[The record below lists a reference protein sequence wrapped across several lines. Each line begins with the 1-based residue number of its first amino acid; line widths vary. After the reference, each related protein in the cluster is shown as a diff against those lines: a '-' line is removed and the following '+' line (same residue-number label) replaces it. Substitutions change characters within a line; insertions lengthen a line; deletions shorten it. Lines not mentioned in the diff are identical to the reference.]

1 MMRLLKNGPS
11 MGNLDFKAVILYG
24 TSKLRGFL
32 KKPCDYIENIDELK
46 LQSKNAKRKYLST
59 LRNLY
64 VACSRA
70 REILIV
76 LEQMKQPGLVE
87 MWELACL
94 KQELFYLLFRLSDF
108 H

>member
-1 MMRLLKNGPS
+1 
-11 MGNLDFKAVILYG
+11 MGTIGRSIGLDFKAVILYG

-76 LEQMKQPGLVE
+76 LDDSESENLFTCFLKESGLE
-87 MWELACL
+87 E
-94 KQELFYLLFRLSDF
+94 K
-108 H
+108 